1 MPDLLVL
8 LGFSTLCGAPNLK
21 VTLTPWTSTE
31 NASFRL
37 PILAA
42 RSTSRQSRSSS
53 RRARFDQSPAGLPL
67 RLAAAGLL
75 DILSFFHGLCFSR
88 GALHHALHVPH
99 QGTRS
104 PALQGWSRGPAQL
117 VRSALGCLSV
127 VRNACTNEYVR
138 FLFRRPPKKCKVVAA
153 RRRTKLVSGA
163 TPCPVSRLLRGL
175 RPTCLTR
182 STVCPRIV
190 DSADSYCAAPSAA
203 PRAPLSRWDPDGLAP
218 LHLQLKS
225 GVCCLWCG
233 VCDFAYDVTCSGI
246 CCHADGRDPYLY
258 VFARERTIQQS
269 FGGSWDQHREVTHT
283 VRFALG
289 R

>member
-1 MPDLLVL
+1 M
-8 LGFSTLCGAPNLK
+8 
-21 VTLTPWTSTE
+21 
-31 NASFRL
+31 
-37 PILAA
+37 
-42 RSTSRQSRSSS
+42 
-53 RRARFDQSPAGLPL
+53 
-67 RLAAAGLL
+67 
-75 DILSFFHGLCFSR
+75 
-88 GALHHALHVPH
+88 
-99 QGTRS
+99 
-104 PALQGWSRGPAQL
+104 
-117 VRSALGCLSV
+117 
-127 VRNACTNEYVR
+127 RNACTNEYVR
-138 FLFRRPPKKCKVVAA
+138 FLFRRPQKKCKVVAA

-190 DSADSYCAAPSAA
+190 DSADSYCAAPSA
-203 PRAPLSRWDPDGLAP
+203 APLSRWDPDGLAP